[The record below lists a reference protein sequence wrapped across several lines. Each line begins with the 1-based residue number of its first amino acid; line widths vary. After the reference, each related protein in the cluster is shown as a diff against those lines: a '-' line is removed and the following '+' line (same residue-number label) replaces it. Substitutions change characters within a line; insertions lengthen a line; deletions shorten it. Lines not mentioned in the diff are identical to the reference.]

1 MNNWLKGDKFSKN
14 DEYYTPSILVYPL
27 LKYIKKDWVVW
38 CPADEADS
46 EYVLV
51 LRENGINVR
60 HSHISEGLNFLTYEP
75 DFHYDCIITNCPFS
89 RKKEFLFKCYKSKKP
104 FALLLGLPILNYNE
118 IGDFFCERKRE
129 LQLLIFNKK
138 VSFDGNRSSF
148 NSSYFCGNKFLPK
161 QIIFCP
167 LESDNTGDN
176 FIPAT
181 KYKSIHN
188 TNGI

>member
-1 MNNWLKGDKFSKN
+1 MDSWLNGKSFKKD
-14 DEYYTPSILVYPL
+14 DEYYTPSMLVRPL
-27 LKYIKKDWVVW
+27 LKYLKKDWVIW

-46 EYVLV
+46 EYVIV
-51 LRENGINVR
+51 LKENGFEVK
-60 HSHISEGLNFLTYEP
+60 HTHIIDGYNFLTYEA
-75 DFHYDCIITNCPFS
+75 DFHYDCIITNAPYS
-89 RKKEFLFKCYKSKKP
+89 RKKEFLFKCFKSKKP

-118 IGDFFCERKRE
+118 IGDFFLERKRE

-138 VSFDGNRSSF
+138 VSFDGNRCSF

-167 LESDNTGDN
+167 LENDNTGDN

-181 KYKSIHN
+181 KYKSLHN
-188 TNGI
+188 TNGF

>member
-27 LKYIKKDWVVW
+27 LKYIKKDWTIW
-38 CPADEADS
+38 CPADEEDS
-46 EYVLV
+46 EYVIV

-118 IGDFFCERKRE
+118 IGDFFLERKRE

-138 VSFDGNRSSF
+138 VSFDEIEVHLILRIF
-148 NSSYFCGNKFLPK
+148 AETSSYQSK
-161 QIIFCP
+161 
-167 LESDNTGDN
+167 
-176 FIPAT
+176 
-181 KYKSIHN
+181 
-188 TNGI
+188 